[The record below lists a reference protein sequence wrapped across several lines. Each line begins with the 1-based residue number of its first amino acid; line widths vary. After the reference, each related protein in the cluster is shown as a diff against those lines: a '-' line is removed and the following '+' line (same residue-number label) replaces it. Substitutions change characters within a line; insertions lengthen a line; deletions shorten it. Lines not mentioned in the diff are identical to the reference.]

1 MVQGDDRPAGRT
13 VGETVGTTQKALIES
28 EANGFMEAR
37 LQENSIVRVQG
48 DPSMIGRYAAV
59 RITAAR
65 SFILSGEIEKL
76 Y

>member
-1 MVQGDDRPAGRT
+1 
-13 VGETVGTTQKALIES
+13 
-28 EANGFMEAR
+28 MEAR